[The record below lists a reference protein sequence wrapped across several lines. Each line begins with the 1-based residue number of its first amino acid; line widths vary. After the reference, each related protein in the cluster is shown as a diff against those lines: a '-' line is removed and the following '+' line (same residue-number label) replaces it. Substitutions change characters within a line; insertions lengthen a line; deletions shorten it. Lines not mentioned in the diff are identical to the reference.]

1 MISFTYEQLSGVIA
15 TFLFPFAR
23 LLALSMSAPLFGDAA
38 VPGTVKIGLAGIVAL
53 ALAPVLGPLPAPA
66 ISPFSWEGLWILAQQ
81 VMIGAA
87 LGWCMQIVFSAISM
101 AGDFVGLQMGL
112 SFATLLTPNSDG
124 STAVLGMLLNVVAML
139 VFLATNGHLMMF
151 ATLVQSFTVLPISAA
166 PLASAGWHY
175 LAMLG
180 GQLFMLALMLSLPLV
195 AALLICNLSLGILNR
210 AAPQLN
216 IFAVGFPLT
225 LGVGLVVIELMM
237 PRIAPV
243 MDHFIAIGIDMMI
256 RTTAAFVPTP

>member
-1 MISFTYEQLSGVIA
+1 
-15 TFLFPFAR
+15 
-23 LLALSMSAPLFGDAA
+23 LLALSMSAPLFGDVS
-38 VPGTVKIGLAGIVAL
+38 VPSTVKIGLAGIVAL
-53 ALAPVLGPLPAPA
+53 ALAPVLGPMPAV
-66 ISPFSWEGLWILAQQ
+66 SPFSWEGLWIMVQQ
-81 VMIGAA
+81 IVIGAA

-139 VFLATNGHLMMF
+139 VFLATNGHLVMF
-151 ATLVQSFTVLPISAA
+151 ATLVQSFTVLPVSAV
-166 PLASAGWHY
+166 PLSSVGWHY

-195 AALLICNLSLGILNR
+195 AALLICNLALGILNR

-243 MDHFIAIGIDMMI
+243 MDHFIAIGIALWI
-256 RTTAAFVPTP
+256 SVSFRSRLQAGRR

>member
-15 TFLFPFAR
+15 AFLFPFVR

-53 ALAPVLGPLPAPA
+53 ALAPVLGPMPAA
-66 ISPFSWEGLWILAQQ
+66 SPFSWEGLWILVQQ

-101 AGDFVGLQMGL
+101 AGLEMGL

-139 VFLATNGHLMMF
+139 VFLATNGHLVMF
-151 ATLVQSFTVLPISAA
+151 ATLVQSFTVLPVSAV
-166 PLASAGWHY
+166 PLSSVGWHY

-195 AALLICNLSLGILNR
+195 AALLICNLALGILNR

-256 RTTAAFVPTP
+256 RTTAAFVPKP

>member
-1 MISFTYEQLSGVIA
+1 MISFTYEQLLGVIA
-15 TFLFPFAR
+15 TFLFPFVR

-38 VPGTVKIGLAGIVAL
+38 VPGTLKIGLAGIVAL
-53 ALAPVLGPLPAPA
+53 ALAPVLGPMPAV
-66 ISPFSWEGLWILAQQ
+66 SPFSWEGLWILVQQ

-124 STAVLGMLLNVVAML
+124 STAVLGMLLNIVAML
-139 VFLATNGHLMMF
+139 LFLSTNGHLVMF
-151 ATLVQSFTVLPISAA
+151 ATLVQSFAVLPVSSAPISV
-166 PLASAGWHY
+166 AGWHY

-180 GQLFMLALMLSLPLV
+180 GQLFTLALMLSLPLV
-195 AALLICNLSLGILNR
+195 AALLICNLALGILNR

-225 LGVGLVVIELMM
+225 LGVGLVVLELMM
-237 PRIAPV
+237 PRLAPV
-243 MDHFIAIGIDMMI
+243 IDHFIATGIDMMI
-256 RTTAAFVPTP
+256 RATAAFVPKG

>member
-1 MISFTYEQLSGVIA
+1 VISFTYEQLSGVIA
-15 TFLFPFAR
+15 AFLFPFVR
-23 LLALSMSAPLFGDAA
+23 LLALSMSAPLFGDVS
-38 VPGTVKIGLAGIVAL
+38 VPSTVKIGLAGIVAL
-53 ALAPVLGPLPAPA
+53 ALAPVLGPMPAV
-66 ISPFSWEGLWILAQQ
+66 SPFSWEGLWIMVQQ
-81 VMIGAA
+81 IVIGAA

-139 VFLATNGHLMMF
+139 VFLATNGHLVMF
-151 ATLVQSFTVLPISAA
+151 ATLVQSFTVLPVSSV
-166 PLASAGWHY
+166 PLAVTGWQY

-180 GQLFMLALMLSLPLV
+180 GQLFTLALMLSLPLV
-195 AALLICNLSLGILNR
+195 AALLICNLALGILNR

-243 MDHFIAIGIDMMI
+243 MDHFFSIGIDMMI
-256 RTTAAFVPTP
+256 RASAAFVPKL